1 MQKSCYPM
9 AIGQKTFS
17 KLSTIS
23 TMKGLGIAT
32 ILLVISFLLL
42 FGRIEWPG
50 LHVDAPLYTT
60 ASINVARGFG
70 WHYGGY
76 TDRLLWKPEALYD
89 HHGVLQVVLYGS
101 LLKTSDWFRYNAV
114 TTLINILTYLL
125 YTFLLARTLRRTFAR
140 PRLPL
145 AACAALLPTLL
156 QLGVQ
161 GRPEHLVTP
170 LIALP
175 YLAYELTGSAR
186 SAYWASLPTAV
197 LLFLTSPMVG
207 LMFLGMA
214 TVLLLAWKPLRAAI
228 APIALLLLGTLLLAS
243 ILLGVATPFQLPGW
257 IRAISEASKV
267 WVLTFPIEGT
277 LATFKSTVWGASF
290 PSLAWNW
297 TAVFLA
303 FTIVFSLIQGRRWLA
318 LLVFLFMGYFL
329 ADRTSDYA
337 YIAFF
342 PLAWLV
348 FCNTALSRQLAPIQ
362 LLSPRD
368 HRRWIVAITGVYL
381 AWFLSYGA
389 ISSALALSQTD
400 ADHARALIQ
409 QQIQVDAREHD
420 EDPSE
425 AGVAMAYKFMHTP
438 SFVALGTPFEQ
449 RGVSYVD
456 SDGIEQAVCRGNE
469 MQTFEDTFKVDFRYY
484 LHPLHV
490 SLLFPNRTRS
500 RPMPPQLCVG
510 GQPFQRIAG
519 PLNTNMTP
527 WGRWIPA
534 RFKDHYAFAL
544 YRRSPTQVGD
554 QAGGS

>member
-1 MQKSCYPM
+1 
-9 AIGQKTFS
+9 
-17 KLSTIS
+17 
-23 TMKGLGIAT
+23 MKGVGIAI
-32 ILLVISFLLL
+32 ILLVISFLIL
-42 FGRIEWPG
+42 FGVIEWPG

-89 HHGVLQVVLYGS
+89 HHGVLQVILYGS
-101 LLKTSDWFRYNAV
+101 LLKTIDWLRYNAA
-114 TTLINILTYLL
+114 TTFINIATYLL
-125 YTFLLARTLRRTFAR
+125 YAFLLARILRRSLDR
-140 PRLPL
+140 PCLPL
-145 AACAALLPTLL
+145 AASAALLPTLL

-186 SAYWASLPTAV
+186 SAYWASLPTAA

-228 APIALLLLGTLLLAS
+228 APIALLLVGTLLLAS
-243 ILLGVATPFQLPGW
+243 ILLGVATPFHLLGW
-257 IRAISEASKV
+257 IQAISEASKV
-267 WVLTFPIEGT
+267 WVVTFPIEGT
-277 LATFKSTVWGASF
+277 LATFKRTLLGATF

-297 TAVFLA
+297 TVVFLA
-303 FTIVFSLIQGRRWLA
+303 FTIVFSLIQAQRWLA
-318 LLVFLFMGYFL
+318 LLVFLFMGYYL
-329 ADRTSDYA
+329 ADRASDYA

-348 FCNTALSRQLAPIQ
+348 FCNIDLSRQLAPNQ
-362 LLSPRD
+362 LFSPQA
-368 HRRWIVAITGVYL
+368 HRRLIAIITGLYL
-381 AWFLSYGA
+381 AWFASYGL
-389 ISSALALSQTD
+389 ISSALALSHTD
-400 ADHARALIQ
+400 ANHARALLE
-409 QQIQVDAREHD
+409 QQIQVDAKNHD

-425 AGVAMAYKFMHTP
+425 AGVAMAFKFMHTP
-438 SFVALGTPFEQ
+438 SFVALGTPFEEK
-449 RGVSYVD
+449 GVTYVD
-456 SDGIEQAVCRGNE
+456 SVGVDQAICVGDE
-469 MQTFEDTFKVDFRYY
+469 MQTFEDTFNVDFRYY
-484 LHPLHV
+484 LHPLHA

-510 GQPFQRIAG
+510 GQSFQLIAG
-519 PLNTNMTP
+519 PLNTNRAS

-534 RFKDHYAFAL
+534 HFKDHYAFAL
-544 YRRSPTQVGD
+544 YRRSPTQID
-554 QAGGS
+554 NQAAGS

>member
-1 MQKSCYPM
+1 M
-9 AIGQKTFS
+9 AIGQKVSS
-17 KLSTIS
+17 KRSPIWTLD
-23 TMKGLGIAT
+23 GLGIAI
-32 ILLVISFLLL
+32 ILLVISFLIL
-42 FGRIEWPG
+42 FGVIEWPG

-89 HHGVLQVVLYGS
+89 HHGVLQVILYGS
-101 LLKTSDWFRYNAV
+101 LLKTIDWLRYNAA
-114 TTLINILTYLL
+114 TTFINILTYLL
-125 YTFLLARTLRRTFAR
+125 YAFLLARTLRRSLHR
-140 PRLPL
+140 PCLPL

-175 YLAYELTGSAR
+175 YLAYELTGSAW
-186 SAYWASLPTAV
+186 SAYWASLPTAA

-214 TVLLLAWKPLRAAI
+214 TVLLLALQPLRSAI
-228 APIALLLLGTLLLAS
+228 APIALLLVGTLLLAS
-243 ILLGVATPFQLPGW
+243 ILLGVATPFHLMGW
-257 IRAISEASKV
+257 IRAIMEASKI

-277 LATFKSTVWGASF
+277 LATFKSTLLGASF

-297 TAVFLA
+297 TVVFLV
-303 FTIVFSLIQGRRWLA
+303 FTIVFSLIQAQRWLA
-318 LLVFLFMGYFL
+318 LVVFLFMGYYL
-329 ADRTSDYA
+329 ADRASDYA

-348 FCNTALSRQLAPIQ
+348 FCNTDLSRRLAPIQ
-362 LLSPRD
+362 LLSSQA
-368 HRRWIVAITGVYL
+368 HRRLIAIITGLYL
-381 AWFLSYGA
+381 AWFASYGL

-400 ADHARALIQ
+400 ANHARSLIQ
-409 QQIQVDAREHD
+409 QQIQVDAKNHE

-425 AGVAMAYKFMHTP
+425 AGVAMAFKFMHTP
-438 SFVALGTPFEQ
+438 SFIALGTPFEEK
-449 RGVSYVD
+449 GVTYVD
-456 SDGIEQAVCRGNE
+456 SDGVDQAVCGGDE
-469 MQTFEDTFKVDFRYY
+469 MKTFEDQFNVDFRYY
-484 LHPLHV
+484 LHPLHA

-500 RPMPPQLCVG
+500 SPMPPQLCVG
-510 GQPFQRIAG
+510 GQPFKLTAG
-519 PLNTNMTP
+519 PINTNTSA

-534 RFKDHYAFAL
+534 RLKDYYSFAL
-544 YRRSPTQVGD
+544 YRRSSNQAEH